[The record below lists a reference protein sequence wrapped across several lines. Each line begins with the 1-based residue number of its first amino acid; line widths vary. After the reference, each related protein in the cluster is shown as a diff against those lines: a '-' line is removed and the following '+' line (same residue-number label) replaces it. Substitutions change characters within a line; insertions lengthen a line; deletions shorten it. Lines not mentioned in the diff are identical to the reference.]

1 MADYVLQS
9 SERVM
14 LTLSFLYG
22 HSVKDRTSR
31 NKMMMSYVYN
41 ITVTRSL
48 HTVCVVQLL
57 LFMIIL
63 HLQANN

>member
-48 HTVCVVQLL
+48 HTVCVV
-57 LFMIIL
+57 
-63 HLQANN
+63 